1 MLKKIN
7 FILISLFVLTL
18 LSTKLIAQEAKIPC
32 LKKDGGVG
40 LNGLEKFDCKLVQAV
55 VNDPKIRANFQRKV
69 NEALAKK
76 LYTKASQRL
85 EELARLDG
93 YFEQID
99 LDLSLNSKEVA
110 SKCRLD
116 FIANPKCG
124 DGTNSQNY
132 QDRLKILINKFPE
145 STAKNADG
153 SKNLTLVERMR
164 ARSGQI
170 RGVGIEKVDNC
181 PADGATGHFFL
192 TSQFGEVEAEKFII
206 DLKNKINDRIPLE
219 RFYSKLPQF
228 QMLNDVKKLS
238 GAGASFL
245 EKFENEM
252 KKYDV
257 KNGSPK
263 NFIENFFFSP
273 DTQLQLA
280 KSLAN
285 KCEAIASNIRDYLCN
300 DFDHLG
306 MSDDL
311 ASTLFN
317 DQDAE
322 VDIETAKGFSCGM
335 TNSVGK
341 QEDGQSL
348 MAGLAIGVL
357 DAKFEE
363 DFRKIPSKTEIK
375 KIVDPFCEMYKC
387 TEGRVKTLKSC
398 RKGGPLAS
406 DDLEKYC
413 KENKCDKEEMKYISF
428 LKSLERDNDKTS
440 SDLQSLASNPDGSPT
455 ERPKKGYSSFYQN
468 FLGVEGTLLTEG
480 KKITPITIAE
490 KKAEFAEKKI
500 DSGVVNPALSQSKEM
515 AKLETRQEQ
524 VTSMPQ
530 GEKSGFETAAV
541 SAREQNEQFR
551 KSFQNQYMKAA
562 STSVTPTIT
571 KAKKL
576 NLSDTDS
583 SRIDEMKKIRG
594 ELADA
599 INKIK
604 GSEEEKLAAISDNN
618 RLALAPNGASK
629 EIIKNMS
636 SGDKD
641 RLDSYKDSL
650 NNWETRLRTWQGQL
664 SDRDVRASS
673 SSSSGKTSSES
684 RVESPVA
691 DPDQYN
697 PSSSANNGAKLSK
710 TVAAPGSSGGKNDI
724 ASERAPGSERA
735 EGEEG
740 IVNSENLATLERDSL
755 KNFGIVTAESFII
768 KVRHKEKIYS
778 VPVKTFSHDGKSM
791 FVPLLNE
798 KDRELSKIVY
808 ESPLFKDYRAYQLE
822 RLYRLEKK

>member
-1 MLKKIN
+1 MIF
-7 FILISLFVLTL
+7 FILTAV
-18 LSTKLIAQEAKIPC
+18 STHAMAEDAKIPC
-32 LKKDGGVG
+32 LKKDGGIG
-40 LNGLEKFDCKLVQAV
+40 LNGLEKFDCKLVKAV
-55 VNDPKIRANFQRKV
+55 VNDPKIKVNFQKKV
-69 NEALAKK
+69 NGALANK

-85 EELARLDG
+85 EELAMLDR

-124 DGTNSQNY
+124 GGASSQNY
-132 QDRLKILINKFPE
+132 QDRLKLLLSKFPE

-153 SKNLTLVERMR
+153 SKNRTLVERMR

-181 PADGATGHFFL
+181 PADGPTGHFFL
-192 TSQFGEVEAEKFII
+192 NSQFGELEAENFIADLQKSDRNAKDPI
-206 DLKNKINDRIPLE
+206 D
-219 RFYSKLPQF
+219 RFYNKFPQF
-228 QMLNDVKKLS
+228 QMLNDLKKLN

-245 EKFENEM
+245 DKFEHEM
-252 KKYDV
+252 KKYT
-257 KNGSPK
+257 KANGSSK
-263 NFIENFFFSP
+263 KFIEKFFFSP
-273 DTQLQLA
+273 DTQQQLA

-285 KCEAIASNIRDYLCN
+285 KCEAIASNIKEYLCD

-311 ASTLFN
+311 ASTLFK

-335 TNSVGK
+335 INLVANEEAGK
-341 QEDGQSL
+341 NL
-348 MAGLAIGVL
+348 IIGTTIGNL
-357 DAKFEE
+357 DAQLE
-363 DFRKIPSKTEIK
+363 DDMRSNPSQIEIK
-375 KIVDPFCEMYKC
+375 KIVGPFCERYNC
-387 TEGRVKTLKSC
+387 TNVKVKNLNSC
-398 RKGGPLAS
+398 QKGGPLAS
-406 DDLEKYC
+406 DDLEKHC
-413 KENKCDKEEMKYISF
+413 KENKCDMEEMKYISF
-428 LKSLERDNDKTS
+428 LKSLERDNEKTS
-440 SDLQSLASNPDGSPT
+440 SDLQSLASNSDGGPT
-455 ERPKKGYSSFYQN
+455 EKPKKGYSSFYQN

-500 DSGVVNPALSQSKEM
+500 DSGVLNPALSQNKEM

-524 VTSMPQ
+524 VSPIIQ
-530 GEKSGFETAAV
+530 GEKSGFETAAA

-551 KSFQNQYMKAA
+551 KSFQNQYMKTA
-562 STSVTPTIT
+562 STSATPAIT
-571 KAKKL
+571 KAKKI
-576 NLSDTDS
+576 NLSDSDS
-583 SRIDEMKKIRG
+583 LRLDEMKKIRG

-618 RLALAPNGASK
+618 RLAIAPSGTSK
-629 EIIKNMS
+629 EIIKNMN

-673 SSSSGKTSSES
+673 NSSSSSSGKTSSDS

-697 PSSSANNGAKLSK
+697 PSSSVNNGAKLSK
-710 TVAAPGSSGGKNDI
+710 TVAAPGSSGGKNDS
-724 ASERAPGSERA
+724 AGERAPGSERA

-740 IVNSENLATLERDSL
+740 IVNSESLATLERDSL
-755 KNFGIVTAESFII
+755 KKFGIVTADSFII
-768 KVRHKEKIYS
+768 KVRYKEKIYS

-798 KDRELSKIVY
+798 RDRELSKIVY
-808 ESPLFKDYRAYQLE
+808 ESPLFKDYRAYQIQ